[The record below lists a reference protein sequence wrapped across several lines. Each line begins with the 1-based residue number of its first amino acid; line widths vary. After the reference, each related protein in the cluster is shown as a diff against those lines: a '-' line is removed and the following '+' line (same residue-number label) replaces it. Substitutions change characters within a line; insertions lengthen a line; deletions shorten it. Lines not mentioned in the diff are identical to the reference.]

1 MINLWERSILS
12 HEETSADI
20 LMRIR
25 FISSREGKET
35 LTFAKQLSLKT
46 SLLIV
51 ADQIA
56 TNLTDPH
63 MASSFPGQVIVQSD
77 EALVFV
83 GTSRRGNEYDMG
95 IPDYGFDADADE
107 EGHAAAYSTPSRN
120 LTITIEATGDRNTIN
135 RIFNGLDKHF
145 KKEKQAQVKWWY
157 RGDHGQATFKN
168 IYLPTLT
175 TKLLPEFYP
184 DLNESPAAF
193 LTRYMKSD
201 ASVLLLAG
209 PPGTGKTTLLRHLI
223 CDFGLSAHIV
233 YDEGLMKN
241 DSVFQNFLFE
251 PDSDLLIIED
261 ADTILGARESE
272 DNTLMARFLSVSD
285 GLIKLP
291 DKKLIFTT
299 NITDFGRVDSA
310 LRRPGRCFATTQT
323 RTLNLA
329 EARAVAS
336 VANLSLPTE
345 RHEYSLAEIFNNAI
359 APESRKVGF

>member
-12 HEETSADI
+12 HDETSADV
-20 LMRIR
+20 LMRIK
-25 FISSREGKET
+25 FIGARTGET

-46 SLLIV
+46 SLLTV
-51 ADQIA
+51 ADNIV
-56 TNLTDPH
+56 TVLPGSR
-63 MASSFPGQVIVQSD
+63 MASVFPGQITIQSD

-83 GTSRRGNEYDMG
+83 GTNRRGNEYDMG
-95 IPDYGFDADADE
+95 VPDYGDAEAE
-107 EGHAAAYSTPSRN
+107 EHPAVYTAPSRN
-120 LTITIEATGDRNTIN
+120 LTIQIEATADRNTIN
-135 RIFNGLDKHF
+135 RIFGSLDTQF

-168 IYLPTLT
+168 IYLPSLT

-184 DLNESPAAF
+184 DLTEAPEDF
-193 LTRYMKSD
+193 LRRYMAAD

-233 YDEGLMKN
+233 YDESLMKN

-251 PDSDLLIIED
+251 QDSDLLIIED

-272 DNTLMARFLSVSD
+272 GNTLMARFLSVSD

-323 RTLNLA
+323 RTLDLA
-329 EARAVAS
+329 EARAVAK
-336 VANLSLPTE
+336 VAGLELTAVK
-345 RHEYSLAEIFNNAI
+345 HEYSLAEIFNKTI
-359 APESRKVGF
+359 APEARKVGF